1 MDFYSI
7 NNLKIMEVID
17 INTGCKIGFIKDLVV
32 DCDECKI
39 LSLIIPKDRDSFFGK
54 EENIE
59 IKWDDIIKIGID
71 VILVSISQDDILEN
85 K

>member
-39 LSLIIPKDRDSFFGK
+39 LSLIIPKDRESLFGK

>member
-39 LSLIIPKDRDSFFGK
+39 LSLIIPKDRESFFGK